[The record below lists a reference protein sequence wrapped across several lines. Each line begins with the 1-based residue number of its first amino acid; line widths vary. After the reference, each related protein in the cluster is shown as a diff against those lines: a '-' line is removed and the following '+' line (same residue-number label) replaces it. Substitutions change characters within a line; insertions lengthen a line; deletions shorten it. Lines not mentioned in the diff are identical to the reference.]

1 MVRAERALPRGPA
14 REGLQRQ
21 VAADEEDEE
30 NGVDQETKPEGRN
43 RETLFRVDRHPKGQG
58 EEDRDRGDGQGVQP
72 ERERE
77 VPVDEGMKGS
87 ARPAP
92 RAVEPGRRVEGADR
106 SEARRPRVDENENEE
121 DEKKGPEGEE
131 RLFAPP
137 PEPPKNFLPEHAT
150 S

>member
-1 MVRAERALPRGPA
+1 M
-14 REGLQRQ
+14 
-21 VAADEEDEE
+21 
-30 NGVDQETKPEGRN
+30 
-43 RETLFRVDRHPKGQG
+43 DRHPKG
-58 EEDRDRGDGQGVQP
+58 ESEKDRNRGDGQGVQP

-92 RAVEPGRRVEGADR
+92 RAVEPGRRVERADR
-106 SEARRPRVDENENEE
+106 SEAGRPRVDEDEDEQ

-131 RLFAPP
+131 RLFPPP
-137 PEPPKNFLPEHAT
+137 PEPALEFLPEHAT